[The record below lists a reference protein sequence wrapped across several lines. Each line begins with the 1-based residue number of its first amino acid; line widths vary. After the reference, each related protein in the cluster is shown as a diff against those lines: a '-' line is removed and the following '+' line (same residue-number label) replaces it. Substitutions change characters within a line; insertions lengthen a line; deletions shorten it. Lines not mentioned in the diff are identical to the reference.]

1 MTAEELRDAG
11 IPIDPEDELAM
22 LKAESAIEYIS
33 NNTTLTAD
41 ITDPAT
47 IKALPAQAK
56 LFIVK
61 YSALMEAET
70 GVASESL
77 GGMSQSFD
85 TSNRNGLLFDLA
97 ESLLG
102 PYMKSQMKF
111 TQATKRW

>member
-1 MTAEELRDAG
+1 MTAAELKEAGVPIEAEDA
-11 IPIDPEDELAM
+11 LTV

-41 ITDPAT
+41 ITDADT

-61 YSALMEAET
+61 YCALMNAET
-70 GVASESL
+70 GVSSESL

-85 TSNRNGLLFDLA
+85 TSNRDGLLLDLA
-97 ESLLG
+97 SSLLG
-102 PYMKSQMKF
+102 PYMKSQMRF
-111 TQATKRW
+111 TQASRRW